1 MFSILSL
8 IFTAAAQDGF
18 SIDEAFS
25 KGQESFS
32 ELSKISLNV
41 TQKLEQANKEKD
53 IEKIQC
59 ISARQLSITTL
70 LEFSKKS
77 IARLKQ
83 TGISPLMA
91 EAELEKIKVALSSAK
106 QYSDEVDTCLV
117 STSAKASGEGSTL
130 NFIFD
135 DSKILSNLT
144 TDEAEYGTSTVENSV
159 FDMEASTGTSTG
171 TGSSELESETTAPPP
186 ASSPYQ

>member
-1 MFSILSL
+1 MFSFLYL
-8 IFTAAAQDGF
+8 FFTASAQDSS

-41 TQKLEQANKEKD
+41 TQKLEEANKEKD

-83 TGISPLMA
+83 TGLSPLMA

-171 TGSSELESETTAPPP
+171 SGSSELESETTAPPP

>member
-1 MFSILSL
+1 MFSILTLLS
-8 IFTAAAQDGF
+8 TAFAQENF
-18 SIDEAFS
+18 STDEAFS
-25 KGQESFS
+25 KGDESFS

-41 TQKLEQANKEKD
+41 TKRLEEANKEKD

-70 LEFSKKS
+70 VEFSKKS
-77 IARLKQ
+77 KTKLKER
-83 TGISPLMA
+83 GLSPLMA
-91 EAELEKIKVALSSAK
+91 EAELEKIKVALRSAK
-106 QYSDEVDTCLV
+106 QYSDEVETCLV
-117 STSAKASGEGSTL
+117 STSAKTSGEGSTL

-135 DSKILSNLT
+135 DSQILSNVT

-159 FDMEASTGTSTG
+159 FDMESSTSTSTG
-171 TGSSELESETTAPPP
+171 TGGLESESTAPPP

>member
-1 MFSILSL
+1 MFSIISL
-8 IFTAAAQDGF
+8 LLTASAQDAS

-41 TQKLEQANKEKD
+41 TQKLEEANREKD

-59 ISARQLSITTL
+59 ISARQLSISTL

-77 IARLKQ
+77 INRLKQ
-83 TGISPLMA
+83 TGLSPLMA

-106 QYSDEVDTCLV
+106 QYSDEVETCLV
-117 STSAKASGEGSTL
+117 STSAKTSGEGSTL

-135 DSKILSNLT
+135 DSENTKNIVGNNL
-144 TDEAEYGTSTVENSV
+144 DA
-159 FDMEASTGTSTG
+159 
-171 TGSSELESETTAPPP
+171 
-186 ASSPYQ
+186 

>member
-8 IFTAAAQDGF
+8 ILTASAQDSSSF
-18 SIDEAFS
+18 DEAFS

-41 TQKLEQANKEKD
+41 TQKLEEANKEKD

-171 TGSSELESETTAPPP
+171 SGSSELESETTAPPP